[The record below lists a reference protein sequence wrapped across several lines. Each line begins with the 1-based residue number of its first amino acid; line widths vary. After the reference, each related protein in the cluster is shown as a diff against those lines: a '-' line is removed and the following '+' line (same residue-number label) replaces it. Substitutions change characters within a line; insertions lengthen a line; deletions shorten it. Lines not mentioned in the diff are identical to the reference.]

1 MVIASVVRA
10 VELWI
15 SVFPFTVAGIL
26 MASTAVE
33 FGIFGRLFSVMKPI
47 LHRAHF
53 TSHSGIALMTAL
65 GSPITAVAMIS
76 EFYGEGNDREGKID
90 GERQIDQKETSLTA
104 VATWFP
110 QTVCEILVYI
120 SSIIIFFLGIV
131 GIAYLSLFVL
141 NGTIIALLTFI
152 AGITFL
158 VRKECLSRKD
168 CELVSENKSQKFV
181 SENKSQ
187 KIVFKAALKQSVLN
201 SVNLLK
207 RVLLFAFPVS
217 IFVFVLIDPRIF
229 DTVSQNLEWILLPP
243 EAMATIPLVVA
254 SPAAAYV
261 TITDLL
267 GAKVPDFKL
276 ALQTLLAGNFL
287 VSTRYILTHR
297 LSVLFRNFW
306 AGAEPEN
313 NLSKRRFEAGI
324 DNFNNSCS
332 NAGFMKVRQ

>member
-26 MASTAVE
+26 MASTTVE
-33 FGIFGRLFSVMKPI
+33 FGIFGRLFSVMKPT

-53 TSHSGIALMTAL
+53 TFHSGIALMTAL

-76 EFYGEGNDREGKID
+76 EFYGEGNDGKGKIN
-90 GERQIDQKETSLTA
+90 RKETSLTT

-110 QTVCEILVYI
+110 QTIYEILVYI
-120 SSIIIFFLGIV
+120 SPIIIFFLGVV
-131 GIAYLSLFVL
+131 GIAYISLFIL
-141 NGTIIALLTFI
+141 NSTIVALLAFT
-152 AGITFL
+152 AGIAFL

-168 CELVSENKSQKFV
+168 CEFVSKNKSQKFV
-181 SENKSQ
+181 FENKSP
-187 KIVFKAALKQSVLN
+187 KIVFRATLKQSVLN
-201 SVNLLK
+201 SVSLLK
-207 RVLLFAFPVS
+207 RIVLFAFPVS
-217 IFVFVLIDPRIF
+217 IFVFVLIDPGIF

-243 EAMATIPLVVA
+243 EALATIPLVIA

-267 GAKVPDFKL
+267 EAKVPDFKL

-297 LSVLFRNFW
+297 LPVLFRNFR

-313 NLSKRRFEAGI
+313 NLSKRRFEVGI
-324 DNFNNSCS
+324 DNLNNSCS
-332 NAGFMKVRQ
+332 DAGLMKVRP